1 MANFFKSTYDPQVDA
16 ASSSVE
22 VSDLN
27 PQKSYDTDLRRVDE
41 DSRLSVQ
48 NINVPQERIG
58 KYFRAAKTA
67 EAYKTRAGIA
77 EPTIG
82 GKTPRNPA
90 VMDISSYGSPFGG
103 TVLPSMGDTVGQGG
117 STNYAQKPGR
127 AFGNI

>member
-1 MANFFKSTYDPQVDA
+1 MANFFKPTYDPQVDA

-27 PQKSYDTDLRRVDE
+27 PQKSYDVDLRRVDE

-48 NINVPQERIG
+48 NINVPQDKIG
-58 KYFRAAKTA
+58 KYFRAAKSA

-77 EPTIG
+77 EPTIN

-90 VMDISSYGSPFGG
+90 VLDGSPFGG
-103 TVLPSMGDTVGQGG
+103 TVLPSMGDTIGKGG
-117 STNYAQKPGR
+117 STNYATKPGR